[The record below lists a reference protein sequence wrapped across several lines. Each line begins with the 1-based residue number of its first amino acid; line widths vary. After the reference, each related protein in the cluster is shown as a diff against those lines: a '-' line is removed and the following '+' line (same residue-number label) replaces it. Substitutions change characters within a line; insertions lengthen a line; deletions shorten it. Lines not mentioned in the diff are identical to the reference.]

1 MDETDWLAQQF
12 EDHRPHLRAVA
23 YRMLGSLAEAD
34 DAVQETWVR
43 LSRTDTSDVD
53 NLGGWLTTV
62 VSRVCLNMLRSRT
75 TRREDPLDD
84 AHVPDPIVSIEGT
97 TDPEQEA
104 LLADSVGLALLVV
117 LETLPPAER
126 MAFVLHDMFG
136 VSFDDIATIVDRSPA
151 AARQLASRAR
161 RRVRG
166 AAPTPDQDFA
176 RQRSVVDAF
185 FAAARGGDFEALI
198 SVLDPDIVLRA
209 DFGPAAASAV
219 VRGAE
224 VVAGRAVM
232 FADPS
237 RELTPAV
244 VNGTPGVVVTVD
256 GRVVSVMAFIV
267 VAGRVAAIDTLGD
280 PERLANLH
288 IPGLEISGTAI
299 ESRPSTERR
308 RSDP

>member
-1 MDETDWLAQQF
+1 MNETEWLARRF
-12 EDHRPHLRAVA
+12 EDDRQHLRAVA
-23 YRMLGSLAEAD
+23 YRMLGSLTEAD

-43 LSRTDTSDVD
+43 LSRTDTSNVE

-62 VSRVCLNMLRSRT
+62 LSRVCLNVLRSRM
-75 TRREDPLDD
+75 TRREDPLDE
-84 AHVPDPIVSIEGT
+84 AYVPDPIITIEAT

-136 VSFDDIATIVDRSPA
+136 VSFDDIATIVDRSPV

-166 AAPTPDQDFA
+166 AAPTPDQDYE
-176 RQRSVVDAF
+176 RQRRVVDAF
-185 FAAARGGDFEALI
+185 FAAARAGDFEALI

-219 VRGAE
+219 VRGAKA
-224 VVAGRAVM
+224 VASRAVM

-237 RELTPAV
+237 RELTPVV
-244 VNGTPGVVVTVD
+244 VNGTPGVVVTVE
-256 GRVVSVMAFIV
+256 GRLVSVMAFSIV
-267 VAGRVAAIDTLGD
+267 TGRIAAIHNLGD
-280 PERLANLH
+280 PERLANVQIL
-288 IPGLEISGTAI
+288 GLEELGG
-299 ESRPSTERR
+299 
-308 RSDP
+308 

>member
-1 MDETDWLAQQF
+1 MNETDWLARSF
-12 EDHRPHLRAVA
+12 EEHRPRLQAVA

-43 LSRTDTSDVD
+43 LSRTDTSDVE
-53 NLGGWLTTV
+53 NLVGWLTTV
-62 VSRVCLNMLRSRT
+62 LSRVCLNMLRSRA

-84 AHVPDPIVSIEGT
+84 ARVPDPIISIDGA
-97 TDPEQEA
+97 TDPEQQV

-166 AAPTPDQDFA
+166 TAPTPEQDLE
-176 RQRSVVDAF
+176 RQRRVVDAF

-198 SVLDPDIVLRA
+198 AVLDPDIVLRA

-219 VRGAE
+219 VRGADS
-224 VVAGRAVM
+224 VAGRAVM

-237 RELTPAV
+237 RTLTPAL
-244 VNGTPGVVVTVD
+244 VNGSAGVVVTVD
-256 GRVVSVMAFIV
+256 GRIVSVMAFTIV
-267 VAGRVAAIDTLGD
+267 ADRVAAIDALGD
-280 PERLANLH
+280 PDRLATLNIRGLNLGN
-288 IPGLEISGTAI
+288 P
-299 ESRPSTERR
+299 
-308 RSDP
+308 

>member
-1 MDETDWLAQQF
+1 MNENEWLAQPF

-43 LSRTDTSDVD
+43 LSRTDTSDVE
-53 NLGGWLTTV
+53 NLAGWLTTV

-75 TRREDPLDD
+75 SRREDPLED
-84 AHVPDPIVSIEGT
+84 AHVPDPIISIEGT

-136 VSFDDIATIVDRSPA
+136 VSFDDIATIVDKSPA

-161 RRVRG
+161 RRVRD
-166 AAPTPDQDFA
+166 AAPTPDQDFE
-176 RQRSVVDAF
+176 RQRRVVDAF
-185 FAAARGGDFEALI
+185 FAAARGGDFETLI

-219 VRGAE
+219 VRGARA
-224 VVAGRAVM
+224 VAGRAVM

-237 RELTPAV
+237 RQLTPAV
-244 VNGTPGVVVTVD
+244 ANGTPGVVVTVD
-256 GRVVSVMAFIV
+256 GRVVSVLAFTV
-267 VAGRVAAIDTLGD
+267 VAGRIASIDSLGD
-280 PERLANLH
+280 PERLANLQ
-288 IPGLEISGTAI
+288 IAGLEGF
-299 ESRPSTERR
+299 
-308 RSDP
+308 DG